1 MVRDNVGAGIDFW
14 VESSGELSNVTI
26 TGNHIGA
33 NGRGGITYNTSDL
46 SGITVR
52 ANTFGDGNTP
62 PATHTGVTLLD
73 NVTGVIPK
81 VTSALLDRG
90 GSGSGDSQPLLGTDH
105 Q

>member
-1 MVRDNVGAGIDFW
+1 
-14 VESSGELSNVTI
+14 
-26 TGNHIGA
+26 GA

-62 PATHTGVTLLD
+62 PAAHAGVTLLS
-73 NVTGVIPK
+73 NVTGVIPQ
-81 VTSALLDRG
+81 VTTALLG
-90 GSGSGDSQPLLGTDH
+90 SGTSSGSGSRQGTVADD